1 MQPSVSVSHPPLPA
15 AAAADEPTGDGAEKR
30 FVNKKLPSA
39 PSVGTWFDK
48 MKAEHEAQEQAKV
61 VSGSV
66 LRALDDAQL
75 AAFISS
81 LSMQLADPEQFT
93 RTLIQRLGEATQLK
107 VPPPRL

>member
-48 MKAEHEAQEQAKV
+48 MKAEHEAQEQAKGHFAGKKSKGGQGAANVARGMQWRPAGQSV
-61 VSGSV
+61 VADRMVASGPRV
-66 LRALDDAQL
+66 L
-75 AAFISS
+75 
-81 LSMQLADPEQFT
+81 LS
-93 RTLIQRLGEATQLK
+93 
-107 VPPPRL
+107 